1 MQAIKTK
8 YKGVEF
14 RSGLEARYAKM
25 FDTLDISWI
34 YEPEGYQLSNG
45 LCYLPDFYLP
55 DSHQFFE
62 VKGIMGQIDMDKIE
76 NLAYE
81 AGKSVVI
88 GLPDGK
94 VEIYDYFDDYLK
106 DGTISRSYDHYSSS
120 DTCLAKCEECH
131 KWWFMNS
138 VMGWECRCCGAY
150 DGDHH
155 IQEWLGDSDIQRI
168 FQEVQIKVGK
178 WN

>member
-1 MQAIKTK
+1 MQAIKTR
-8 YKGVEF
+8 YKTIEF
-14 RSGLEARYAKM
+14 RSGLEARYAKL
-25 FDTLDISWI
+25 FDIFGIAWI
-34 YEPEGYQLSNG
+34 YEPEGYHLSNG
-45 LCYLPDFYLP
+45 MYYLPDFYLP
-55 DSHQFFE
+55 ESHQFFE
-62 VKGIMGQIDMDKIE
+62 VKGIMGKIDMDKIE

-81 AGKSVVI
+81 SGKSVVI

-94 VEIYDYFDDYLK
+94 VEIYDFCDFHMP
-106 DGTISRSYDHYSSS
+106 DGSIDRTYEHYSSG
-120 DTCLAKCEECH
+120 DTCLCRCRECH

-138 VMGWECRCCGAY
+138 VMGWECRCCGEY

-155 IQEWLGDSDIQRI
+155 IEDWLSDSDLQQM